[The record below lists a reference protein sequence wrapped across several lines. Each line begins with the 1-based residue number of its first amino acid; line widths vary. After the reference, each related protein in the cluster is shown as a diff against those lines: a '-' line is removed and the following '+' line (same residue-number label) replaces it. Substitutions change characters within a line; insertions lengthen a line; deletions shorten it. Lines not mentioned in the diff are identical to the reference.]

1 MKAYFFLLLFLTT
14 SLIFAQNKPKPEDT
28 EVWGPEP
35 EVVTPGNNCSAPSD
49 AVVLFDGENLDQWQ
63 KPQFLSE
70 KETIP
75 EIQDVVNS
83 LDPDYEHPAA
93 DWPVEA
99 GQFIV
104 KPGSGAI
111 ETKQAFGDCQ
121 LHLEWLSPEDP
132 GKESQQYSNSGI
144 FLMSMYEIQV
154 LNNYKNKTYVN
165 GQAGSVYKQTP
176 PLVNASRPPGEWQK
190 YDIIF
195 TAPRFNE
202 NGSLKSPAYV
212 TVIHNGVLV
221 QNHTEIKGP
230 TAYVGAPSYFA
241 HPSKMPLRLQDH
253 SNKVRYRNIWV
264 REL

>member
-1 MKAYFFLLLFLTT
+1 M
-14 SLIFAQNKPKPEDT
+14 
-28 EVWGPEP
+28 
-35 EVVTPGNNCSAPSD
+35 
-49 AVVLFDGENLDQWQ
+49 
-63 KPQFLSE
+63 
-70 KETIP
+70 
-75 EIQDVVNS
+75 
-83 LDPDYEHPAA
+83 
-93 DWPVEA
+93 PVA
-99 GQFIV
+99 CG
-104 KPGSGAI
+104 G
-111 ETKQAFGDCQ
+111 
-121 LHLEWLSPEDP
+121 LSPEDP

-144 FLMSMYEIQV
+144 FLMRMYEIQI

-195 TAPRFNE
+195 TAPRFNGD
-202 NGSLKSPAYV
+202 GSLKSPAYV

-230 TAYVGAPSYFA
+230 TAYVGVPSYFA
-241 HPSKMPLRLQDH
+241 HPEKMPLRLQDH